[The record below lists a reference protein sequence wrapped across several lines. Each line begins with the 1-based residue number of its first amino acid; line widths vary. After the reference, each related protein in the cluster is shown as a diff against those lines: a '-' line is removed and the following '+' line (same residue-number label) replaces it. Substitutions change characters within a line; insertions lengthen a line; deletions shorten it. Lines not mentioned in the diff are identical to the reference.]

1 MKTLK
6 YICLALCAMVTF
18 ACSDDDAREAQRSE
32 IQSSTEMG
40 IYRDGQSWLAFD
52 NDTHLYS
59 CNPSAKTF
67 TIMTDDGL
75 NYTTLTLESLPTEAV
90 KVDGKLTG
98 NMGVEMEKITGIY
111 LLKKDVRY
119 IWLWSDDAGIGF
131 VLPKFGI
138 DK

>member
-6 YICLALCAMVTF
+6 YICLALCAMVAF

-52 NDTHLYS
+52 NDIHLYS

-75 NYTTLTLESLPTEAV
+75 NYTTLTLENLPTEAV

-111 LLKKDVRY
+111 LY
-119 IWLWSDDAGIGF
+119 PNSG
-131 VLPKFGI
+131 
-138 DK
+138 

>member
-6 YICLALCAMVTF
+6 YICLALCAMVAF
-18 ACSDDDAREAQRSE
+18 ACSDDDARPRSSAFRNP
-32 IQSSTEMG
+32 I

-75 NYTTLTLESLPTEAV
+75 NYTTLTLENLPTEAV

-131 VLPKFGI
+131 VLPKFGM

>member
-6 YICLALCAMVTF
+6 YICLALCAMVAF
-18 ACSDDDAREAQRSE
+18 ACSDDDPREAQRSE

-40 IYRDGQSWLAFD
+40 IYRDGQRWLAFD

-67 TIMTDDGL
+67 PIMTDDGL
-75 NYTTLTLESLPTEAV
+75 NYTTLTLENLPTEAV

-119 IWLWSDDAGIGF
+119 IWLWSDDTGIGF
-131 VLPKFGI
+131 VLPKFGM

>member
-1 MKTLK
+1 
-6 YICLALCAMVTF
+6 
-18 ACSDDDAREAQRSE
+18 
-32 IQSSTEMG
+32 MG
-40 IYRDGQSWLAFD
+40 V
-52 NDTHLYS
+52 
-59 CNPSAKTF
+59 
-67 TIMTDDGL
+67 
-75 NYTTLTLESLPTEAV
+75 NYTTLTLENLPTEAV

-131 VLPKFGI
+131 VLPKFGM